1 MSPARNNRRRYRR
14 RGRFGFL
21 YKMLAVIAVA
31 AAVLVGATVFF
42 RVEEVVVAGGV
53 RYSAQQVID
62 ASGVVQGDNLFG
74 MNKFDTARRIR
85 RLLPYVEGVN
95 IRRGWPDT
103 LIITVNEC
111 RPAARLPAEEGE
123 WLISKSGKLLEL
135 VEQADSGVIRV
146 DGLHAVQPE
155 SGLPLVVRE
164 GQQVRCDGMLALLQ
178 NLEHYGILEKVSWI
192 DLTSASR
199 ILMDYDGRF
208 TVKLPYG
215 ADYDFKM
222 MALRAYL
229 AEDAIQDN
237 MTGTFDMQTDEDET
251 YFKPNVR

>member
-208 TVKLPYG
+208 TVKLPVSGDFEYLLG
-215 ADYDFKM
+215 AMGKAVDTLEDY
-222 MALRAYL
+222 
-229 AEDAIQDN
+229 E
-237 MTGTFDMQTDEDET
+237 TGTLDLTVKDYTVVFS
-251 YFKPNVR
+251 PA